1 MIKHTTTGPPFTA
14 STISQCLFNHKSTSG
29 LRHLLYDSI
38 SERPSDPITLEIPAP
53 DIALVTKISTR
64 VPLEYI
70 PVQIR
75 ENTQEEAP
83 Q

>member
-14 STISQCLFNHKSTSG
+14 STISQCLFNHKSASG
-29 LRHLLYDSI
+29 LQHLLI
-38 SERPSDPITLEIPAP
+38 SERPSDRIALEIPAP
-53 DIALVTKISTR
+53 DIALVTKLSTHM
-64 VPLEYI
+64 PLEYI